1 MRNVVNKNINDIIL
15 FNDNIGS
22 VFHRYICYNAIINSV
37 LTINASLLVDIQYS
51 KLFSSKKEMYYNNN
65 MK

>member
-1 MRNVVNKNINDIIL
+1 MRNVVNKIINDIIL

-37 LTINASLLVDIQYS
+37 LTINASLLVDIQY
-51 KLFSSKKEMYYNNN
+51 
-65 MK
+65 

>member
-22 VFHRYICYNAIINSV
+22 VSHRYICYNSIKNSV
-37 LTINASLLVDIQYS
+37 LTINASLLVDIQY
-51 KLFSSKKEMYYNNN
+51 
-65 MK
+65 

>member
-22 VFHRYICYNAIINSV
+22 VFYTYTCYNGIINSV
-37 LTINASLLVDIQYS
+37 LTINASLLVDIQY
-51 KLFSSKKEMYYNNN
+51 
-65 MK
+65 

>member
-1 MRNVVNKNINDIIL
+1 MRNVVNKNKNDIIL

-37 LTINASLLVDIQYS
+37 LTINASLLVAIQY
-51 KLFSSKKEMYYNNN
+51 
-65 MK
+65 